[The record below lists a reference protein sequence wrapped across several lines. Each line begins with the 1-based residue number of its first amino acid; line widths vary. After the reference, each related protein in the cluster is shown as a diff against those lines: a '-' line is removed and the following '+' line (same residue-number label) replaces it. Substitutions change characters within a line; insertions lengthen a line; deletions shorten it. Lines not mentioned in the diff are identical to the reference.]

1 VRAFVF
7 DGGSAS
13 ELPFAEGAAHFG
25 RAALVWLH
33 FDGREPTAR
42 QWITAEPAIPEIVK
56 SALFAAETRPRCD
69 VIDDGALVN
78 LRGLGKTPD
87 DDPDDLVSIRFW
99 VEKGRVITLGL
110 HTSLA
115 FDTVTPQFLNGQI
128 LDPGDL
134 LTAFAMTITEELD
147 PDVARLGDELD
158 EIETK
163 LDSKGLYALRRRVS
177 AIRTN
182 AIGYRRFVAPQ
193 RQALE
198 KLAAAAIFCLDD
210 ADRMHLREASDRFA
224 RMAEELEAV
233 RERAAI
239 VHEELTDL
247 RAEQMDGR
255 ALVLSIAA
263 LVFLPLTFITGVFGM
278 NFEVMPLI
286 KDRWG
291 FWETMGFCLLITLA
305 GIVWF
310 FRKRWISRDGSME

>member
-7 DGGSAS
+7 DDGSAS
-13 ELPFAEGAAHFG
+13 ELPFAEGAARFG
-25 RAALVWLH
+25 KAALVWLH

-42 QWITAEPAIPEIVK
+42 QWITDESAIPAIVK

-69 VIDDGALVN
+69 VIGEGALVN

-110 HTSLA
+110 HSSMA
-115 FDTVTPQFLNGQI
+115 FDTVVSQFLGGQI

-134 LTAFAMTITEELD
+134 LTAFAITITEELD
-147 PDVARLGDELD
+147 PDVARLGDDLD

-163 LDSKGLYALRRRVS
+163 LDSKGLYALRRQVS

-278 NFEVMPLI
+278 NFEVMPMI

-291 FWETMGFCLLITLA
+291 FWEVIGSCVIITLI
-305 GIVWF
+305 GIFWF
-310 FRKRWISRDGSME
+310 IRKRWISRDGTAE